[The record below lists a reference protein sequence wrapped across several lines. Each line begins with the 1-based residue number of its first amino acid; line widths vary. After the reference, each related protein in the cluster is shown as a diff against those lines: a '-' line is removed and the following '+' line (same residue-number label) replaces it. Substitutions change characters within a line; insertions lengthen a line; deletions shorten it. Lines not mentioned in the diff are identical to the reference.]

1 MVQLAII
8 QYDTEECEHRNIRV
22 LFWLLCFMTLCWL
35 ILFCDVLSVDELQK
49 EKEAYDKV
57 KHDYDSTIA
66 ELAEM

>member
-1 MVQLAII
+1 
-8 QYDTEECEHRNIRV
+8 
-22 LFWLLCFMTLCWL
+22 MTLCWL